1 METYIVRKKRALE
14 AIVRS
19 NKQSNTVD
27 SADRK
32 NRDPGEVVNAE
43 VLMHAIIWDWDNESE
58 TIGRLVKVL
67 NESQAYDHRRI

>member
-32 NRDPGEVVNAE
+32 NRDPGGVVNAE
-43 VLMHAIIWDWDNESE
+43 VLMHAIIWDWDNDSE

-67 NESQAYDHRRI
+67 NENQAYGHRRI